1 MGSAESEREVTQ
13 SCPTLCDSV
22 DYSPAG
28 EASMGFLPGE
38 ARILEWVAI
47 SFSRRA
53 FQPRDGTRVSCTAG
67 RLPSE
72 PSGAGHMASAENSP
86 NQINRV
92 PTKR

>member
-1 MGSAESEREVTQ
+1 MKVKSLSPVRLFVTPWTVARQ
-13 SCPTLCDSV
+13 ARRQWDS
-22 DYSPAG
+22 
-28 EASMGFLPGE
+28 PGK
-38 ARILEWVAI
+38 
-47 SFSRRA
+47 
-53 FQPRDGTRVSCTAG
+53 QPRDGTRVSCTAG